1 MSLPYMKMY
10 WGDYLGDTA
19 HLTAIEHGGYLL
31 LIAHY
36 WRTGSL
42 PADEQKL
49 ARVARMS
56 VKEWKRHGG
65 TIMEFFPN
73 GKHSRIERE
82 RTEARTKSETNR
94 RSAGKRWNAHEQA
107 KSLTNLDGHDANA
120 IQTQSVGNANHS
132 HNQNTNKRNNN
143 TPLPPSR
150 GSDGFDLFW
159 EAYPRKVGKGAA
171 AKAWRGAVKK
181 ASADEIVSAVKR
193 FSWPDDK
200 QFIPHPATWL
210 NAERWADEAPKPVN
224 FTPAYRPPAFVPPPP
239 DPTMTP
245 EHRERMAAKFDDLL
259 RSLGKS
265 KEM

>member
-19 HLTAIEHGGYLL
+19 HLTAIQHGGYLL

-36 WRTGSL
+36 WRTGSI
-42 PADEQKL
+42 PNDAQKL
-49 ARVARMS
+49 ARITRMS
-56 VKEWKRHGG
+56 VKEWSRHGP
-65 TIMEFFPN
+65 TIMEFFPD
-73 GKHSRIERE
+73 GKHARIERE
-82 RTEARTKSETNR
+82 RDDARLKSEKNR
-94 RSAGKRWNAHEQA
+94 RSAETRWNAGEQP
-107 KSLTNLDGHDANA
+107 KSLINNDGHDAFA
-120 IQTQSVGNANHS
+120 LQSQSVGNANQN
-132 HNQNTNKRNNN
+132 HNQNQNKKN

-159 EAYPRKVGKGAA
+159 EAYPRKVSKGAA
-171 AKAWRGAVKK
+171 AKAWKAAIKK
-181 ASADEIVSAVKR
+181 ASADEIVGGVKR
-193 FSWPDDK
+193 FKFSDDP

-210 NAERWADEAPKPVN
+210 NAERWADEAAKPAPYVP
-224 FTPAYRPPAFVPPPP
+224 TYRPPVFVPPPP

-259 RSLGKS
+259 KSLGKS